1 MVKVIAKGMGVTPG
15 RAVSPLLWEKARRK
29 GYGRSKNP
37 FLLPFKKILMRRT
50 GASRF

>member
-29 GYGRSKNP
+29 GYGRSK
-37 FLLPFKKILMRRT
+37 FDAGIDHDR
-50 GASRF
+50 